1 MVNSDLK
8 LANELF
14 RNKKFKEALDIYN
27 TYHSENDALEKSVK
41 YLKEIAKKQMGL
53 PLVSKFTQLS
63 EDALLT
69 IEAHDETYLTTT
81 FLATPLNFSKIISN
95 INIYIKS
102 EKYHWANF
110 ILSKLIESEP
120 DNLKFLFLKAQLLF
134 AVSAYKKAIEICDQI
149 ITLDSEY
156 RGAYQIAEQASIE
169 IKEFDNANN
178 YFLSQP
184 QVDYSKVCRGRGSN
198 PVLPDGF
205 IVQPVKGNGN
215 DYSHISEQIECFKST
230 NPSYSKKASVIVTVY
245 NRSEILANT
254 LAALTH
260 QTYPLEL
267 IEVIV
272 IDDGSCDDVAG
283 VVKKYESKIEI
294 NLIRQPDKGYR
305 LARARNLGL
314 KIARGEGII
323 FMDAD
328 ILPLPND
335 IENYMRAIHVTTNA
349 VLIGHRRYVDV
360 SQVDDEQIFKD
371 IKVVENL
378 PTINPNN
385 DVADRTCDEGFSVDW
400 RYETYESTNYL
411 KIDLW
416 PFNKASG
423 GNIAFSKELYE
434 KAGGIDED
442 FEAWGCED
450 GEHGFRMFNAGAY
463 FIPMLDIESLHQEP
477 LNDLGEESFADGESF
492 RSKGHKIT
500 QKLLEQKCPALY
512 ARKYDENKS
521 YEVPKVSIYIP
532 AYNAENYIVE
542 AVQSC
547 LNQTF
552 KDLEVVICNDGS
564 TDSTEALLQKH
575 FANNAN
581 VRWINNKNGG
591 IGNATNSAISHCKG
605 IYVAQLDADDTLKK
619 DAVAECIKVLDYKNI
634 DAVYTDCEYIN
645 SNSEYVRD
653 GWCGGT
659 FKRSWMATS
668 MIATHF
674 RMFKRRTWE
683 RTIGANENIKNA
695 VDLDLWLKFNEI
707 AEIEHIHKKLYQYR
721 WHGENTSIANR
732 KQQEFNHL
740 KVVNDSFKRLGLDE
754 FWQVKKIDNKL
765 NPRDFRVVERDYD
778 VNFSDVFFLIPTCE
792 KYSHKTEA
800 VRNTWK
806 AGLPHYGANSLF
818 LMGDESLNE
827 SKIVGDVLYVPCP
840 DNYESLLLKL
850 ALGYEFIY
858 RNFNFKY
865 VMKID
870 DDCFPDLEKFDK
882 KIIPQLSGKQYLAG
896 ATHPKGAAMNDK
908 WHFGKCS
915 DSKFDKQFKYN
926 VSPIEFGKGGYGY
939 FLRKDIL
946 PAVFGEITIFQQE
959 LQDGVYSYED
969 FRIAEI
975 LTRKKIYVERA
986 ADYNVEVSTGENLKD
1001 YTLVFDITNTAKFSE
1016 LYDEIT
1022 ADLKDRF

>member
-1 MVNSDLK
+1 MKSNDLK

-14 RNKKFKEALDIYN
+14 RNKKFEEALDKYN
-27 TYHSENDALEKSVK
+27 AFSSENDTLEVSVNYFK
-41 YLKEIAKKQMGL
+41 NIVQKKIELKLSGNSTPL
-53 PLVSKFTQLS
+53 PQ
-63 EDALLT
+63 EDHLA
-69 IEAHDETYLTTT
+69 IKIHDEKYLTTT
-81 FLATPLNFSKIISN
+81 FLATPLNFSKITAN
-95 INIYIKS
+95 INNYIKS

-110 ILSKLIESEP
+110 ILSKIIESEP
-120 DNLKFLFLKAQLLF
+120 DNIKFLFLKAQLMF
-134 AVSAYKKAIEICDQI
+134 AVQAYQKAIKICDQI
-149 ITLDSEY
+149 ISLDSEY

-169 IKEFDNANN
+169 VEEFDNANN

-184 QVDYSKVCRGRGSN
+184 QVDYSDDCRGRGDN
-198 PVLPDGF
+198 PVLPSGF
-205 IVQPVKGNGN
+205 IVQPVNGNGN
-215 DYSHISEQIECFKST
+215 DYSHISEQIEVFKSNNSNYT
-230 NPSYSKKASVIVTVY
+230 KKASVIVTVY

-260 QTYPLEL
+260 QTYPMEL

-283 VVKKYESKIEI
+283 VVKKYENKIDI

-314 KIARGEGII
+314 KISRGEGII

-328 ILPLPND
+328 ILPLPTD

-360 SQVDDEQIFKD
+360 SQVNDDQILKD
-371 IKVVENL
+371 IEIVANL

-385 DVADRTCDEGFSVDW
+385 DVAGRKCDEGFSVDW
-400 RYETYESTNYL
+400 RYEAYKNTNYL
-411 KIDLW
+411 KTDLW

-463 FIPMLDIESLHQEP
+463 FIPMLEIESIHQEP
-477 LNDLGEESFADGESF
+477 INDLGEESFADGESF

-500 QKLLEQKCPALY
+500 QKLLEQKCPAIY
-512 ARKYDENKS
+512 SRKYTKGKS

-532 AYNAENYIVE
+532 AYNAEKYIVE

-564 TDSTEALLQKH
+564 TDSTEALLQHH
-575 FANNAN
+575 FGNKTN
-581 VRWINNKNGG
+581 VRWVNNKNGG
-591 IGNATNSAISHCKG
+591 IGTATNTAITLCKG

-619 DAVAECIKVLDYKNI
+619 DAVMECIKILDHKNI

-653 GWCGGT
+653 GWCGGE

-674 RMFKRRTWE
+674 RMFKRRVWE

-695 VDLDLWLKFNEI
+695 VDLDLWLKFNEV
-707 AEIEHIHKKLYQYR
+707 AVIEHIHKKLYQYR
-721 WHGENTSIANR
+721 WHGKNTSIANR

-754 FWQVKKIDNKL
+754 FWEVKKIDNKL
-765 NPRDFRVVERDYD
+765 NPRDFKVVAHDYS
-778 VNFSDVFFLIPTCE
+778 VNFSDIFFLIPTCE
-792 KYSHKTEA
+792 KYSHKTDA

-806 AGLPHYGANSLF
+806 ADLPSFGVNSLF

-850 ALGYEFIY
+850 ALGYQFIY

-870 DDCFPDLEKFDK
+870 DDCFPDLDKFDK

-896 ATHPKGAAMNDK
+896 ATHPKGAPMNDK

-915 DSKFDKQFKYN
+915 DSKFDKQFKFN

-946 PAVFGEITIFQQE
+946 PAIFGEISAFKQE

-969 FRIAEI
+969 FRVAEI
-975 LTRKKIYVERA
+975 LNSKNIHVVHAT
-986 ADYNVEVSTGENLKD
+986 DYNVEASTSENLKD
-1001 YTLVFDITNTAKFSE
+1001 YTLVFDITNTTKFSE
-1016 LYDEIT
+1016 LQNKTT
-1022 ADLKDRF
+1022 ADLKD

>member
-1 MVNSDLK
+1 MNNLK
-8 LANELF
+8 LANEYF
-14 RNKKFKEALDIYN
+14 RKKRYDEALDKYDAFS
-27 TYHSENDALEKSVK
+27 SENDTLENSVSYLKKIAQSRLNSKLGTSAQEAILATNDHDAK
-41 YLKEIAKKQMGL
+41 YLTK
-53 PLVSKFTQLS
+53 
-63 EDALLT
+63 
-69 IEAHDETYLTTT
+69 T
-81 FLATPLNFSKIISN
+81 FLTPPLDFPKIISN
-95 INIYIKS
+95 IRIYINDK
-102 EKYHWANF
+102 KYNRASF
-110 ILSKLIESEP
+110 VLSKIIEKEP
-120 DNLKFLFLKAQLLF
+120 NNINLLFLNAQLLF
-134 AVSAYKKAIEICDQI
+134 SIGLFAKSIYICDHI
-149 ITLDSEY
+149 ISLDPEY

-169 IKEFDNANN
+169 IEEFDNANN

-184 QVDYSKVCRGRGSN
+184 QINYNTECSARGDN
-198 PVLPDGF
+198 PALPSGF
-205 IVQPVKGNGN
+205 VVPPASGNGN
-215 DYSHISEQIECFKST
+215 DYSHISEKIEIFKAENLIYT
-230 NPSYSKKASVIVTVY
+230 KRASIIVTVY

-260 QTYPLEL
+260 QTYPKNL

-272 IDDGSCDDVAG
+272 IDDGSSDDVATI
-283 VVKKYESKIEI
+283 VKKYENKIEI
-294 NLIRQPDKGYR
+294 NFIRQSDRGYR

-314 KIARGEGII
+314 KISNGEGII

-328 ILPLPND
+328 ILPLPTD
-335 IENYMRAIHVTTNA
+335 VENYMRAIHVATNA

-360 SQVDDEQIFKD
+360 SKVNDDLIFD
-371 IKVVENL
+371 NIGIVSGL

-385 DVADRTCDEGFSVDW
+385 DVASRQCEDGLSVDW
-400 RYETYESTNYL
+400 RYEVYKNTNNL
-411 KIDLW
+411 KTDLW

-423 GNIAFSKELYE
+423 GNIAFSRELYE

-463 FIPMLDIESLHQEP
+463 FIPMLDIESIHQEP
-477 LNDLGEESFADGESF
+477 LNSLGEEIFSDGESF

-500 QKLLEQKCPALY
+500 QKLLERKCPAPY
-512 ARKYDENKS
+512 ARKYQAGVT

-532 AYNAENYIVE
+532 AYNAEKYIVG

-564 TDSTEALLQKH
+564 TDSTAKLLFQNFESH
-575 FANNAN
+575 PN
-581 VRWINNKNGG
+581 VRWVNHKNGG
-591 IGNATNSAISHCKG
+591 IGTATNTSISLCRG
-605 IYVAQLDADDTLKK
+605 LYVAQLDADDLLKPS
-619 DAVAECIKVLDYKNI
+619 AVAECVKILDHNNI

-653 GWCGGT
+653 GWCGGE

-674 RMFKRRTWE
+674 RMFKRRVWE

-707 AEIEHIHKKLYQYR
+707 AEIEHIHKKLYLYR

-732 KQQEFNHL
+732 KEQEFNHL
-740 KVVNDSFKRLGLDE
+740 KVVNDSFARIGIDE
-754 FWQVKKIDNKL
+754 FWDVKKIDNKL
-765 NPRDFRVVERDYD
+765 NPRDFRVVKKDYS
-778 VNFSDVFFLIPTCE
+778 VSFSDIFVLIPTCE
-792 KYSHKTEA
+792 KYSHKTNA
-800 VRNTWK
+800 VRKTWK
-806 AGLPHYGANSLF
+806 ADLPNFGVNSLF
-818 LMGDESLNE
+818 LMGDESLHE
-827 SKIVGDVLYVPCP
+827 SKIVGDILYVPCP

-850 ALGYEFIY
+850 ALGYQFIY
-858 RNFNFKY
+858 RNFDFKY

-870 DDCFPDLEKFDK
+870 DDCFPDLEKFANS
-882 KIIPQLSGKQYLAG
+882 IIPQLSGLQYLAG
-896 ATHPKGAAMNDK
+896 ATHPKGTPMNDQ

-946 PAVFGEITIFQQE
+946 PAIFSEIGTFNQE
-959 LQDGVYSYED
+959 LQDEIYSYED

-975 LTRKKIYVERA
+975 LHSNNIQVAHAIEYVIEASTSKKQETFTLIFDITDTNKFTELQDKVI
-986 ADYNVEVSTGENLKD
+986 SNLKD
-1001 YTLVFDITNTAKFSE
+1001 LF
-1016 LYDEIT
+1016 
-1022 ADLKDRF
+1022 